1 VILVIFSYPL
11 QCHPCR
17 ASLNHILYWF
27 HERSAKVDLEAGAAG
42 SETEHLTNTSAG
54 TEDTLTPLSVPLPRT
69 KFIILT
75 VLVLIASYITAL
87 SVQSLELMLA
97 FVGATGSTSI
107 SFILP
112 GFFGYSLLSRDYKT
126 ASKSQRYLR
135 NSALALIIW
144 GCSVSVVCLTVN
156 IFVYAF

>member
-1 VILVIFSYPL
+1 M

-27 HERSAKVDLEAGAAG
+27 EERSIKVDANATG
-42 SETEHLTNTSAG
+42 SEREQLTS
-54 TEDTLTPLSVPLPRT
+54 EDNVTADNINRAAIEEPSTPLSVPLPTLR
-69 KFIILT
+69 FICLT
-75 VLVLIASYITAL
+75 VIILIASYCTAL
-87 SVQSLELMLA
+87 SVRSLELMLA

-112 GFFGYSLLSRDYKT
+112 GFFGYSLLSRNHSN

-135 NSALALIIW
+135 NMALALIIW
-144 GCSVSVVCLTVN
+144 GLSVSIVCLAVN
-156 IFVYAF
+156 IYIYVLT